1 MDEEYTEAVLDLVEL
16 IPSGRVMTYGT
27 VAEAVSDLLIAE
39 GHAPRGGPRQVG
51 TALARA
57 GGDVPWW
64 RVVNA
69 SGRPH
74 SPERA
79 LPRYAHERTPLTA
92 DGERVALRRAVWFP
106 DDPPSAPMPPT
117 PPGSAERAP

>member
-1 MDEEYTEAVLDLVEL
+1 MDEEYAETVLDLVAM
-16 IPSGRVMTYGT
+16 IPPGRVMTYGT
-27 VAEAVSDLLIAE
+27 VAEAVADALAAAGGSA
-39 GHAPRGGPRQVG
+39 RGGPRQVG
-51 TALARA
+51 AVLART

-74 SPERA
+74 SPVRA
-79 LPRYAHERTPLTA
+79 LAEYAREHTPLTA

-106 DDPPSAPMPPT
+106 DDPPSD
-117 PPGSAERAP
+117 